1 MPTQPS
7 SLVLLHEHE
16 MGYKSQW
23 NFTIVQAKVSGSS
36 SEKAPETVEE
46 ATEATPV
53 TTQPHQDENPS
64 T

>member
-1 MPTQPS
+1 M
-7 SLVLLHEHE
+7 LFV
-16 MGYKSQW
+16 YIK
-23 NFTIVQAKVSGSS
+23 AKVSGSS
-36 SEKAPETVEE
+36 SEKGPETVEE